1 MEQYKAV
8 LSDLIQKQMIILGPS
23 VALGTA
29 KKVVALT
36 IAADGKVTEISG
48 DPISAIKQ
56 IAQAYMNLSGQI
68 AQNTLDSILEQ
79 HPEIKKLSE
88 ASS

>member
-29 KKVVALT
+29 KKVTSLT
-36 IAADGKVTEISG
+36 IAPDGKVTDISG

-56 IAQAYMNLSGQI
+56 IAQVYMNLSGQI

-88 ASS
+88 ASA